1 MKNEVHT
8 SSMLSV
14 SVIMRVLIAQ
24 YLIVFILCAGSAVF
38 VGQDGV
44 WTVLLTGA
52 AYVVPST
59 LVSGFMALKRNG
71 LRDRLGPWAVL
82 IGEAVK
88 ILMVVIL
95 LGLVVG
101 YYENLRWSLFIITL
115 ILVAYSYLLVLFKRN

>member
-1 MKNEVHT
+1 
-8 SSMLSV
+8 MLSV

-38 VGQDGV
+38 VGQDGA